1 MQHWSTSL
9 HNAAGAF
16 DGGARSFPLA
26 SEAASIS
33 RSQRDLEAA
42 QQSAEWLVPLPNDAS
57 ACKPVFIAHS
67 VLSVIWLLRETLADN
82 AFSNSGWDCLVSA
95 AQLLA
100 EDSTA
105 EPPSAQKP
113 TASSVQTLSLK
124 RACIGADNTRLVSP
138 CRSEPASDLDAQ
150 LDEPL
155 LEEQPTTTTV
165 TNCNRDAERK
175 RIRDHKA
182 AMLERSLDLSLITP
196 DEKAANEE
204 HGAYVAVPV
213 QDRAVVSWRDAG
225 QLEGEG
231 ALRFENGA
239 AVGRYCA
246 VAPGEDG
253 PTPLPNWAHIAS
265 LAHHVLPARALPAPS
280 AYAARP

>member
-1 MQHWSTSL
+1 MQHCSTSL
-9 HNAAGAF
+9 HNAAGAV

-26 SEAASIS
+26 SEAAPIS

-42 QQSAEWLVPLPNDAS
+42 QQSAGWLVPLPNDAS

-82 AFSNSGWDCLVSA
+82 ALSNSGWDCLVSA

-113 TASSVQTLSLK
+113 TA
-124 RACIGADNTRLVSP
+124 
-138 CRSEPASDLDAQ
+138 SEPASDLDAQ

-213 QDRAVVSWRDAG
+213 QDRAVVSWLFKQDAVDKHRRKTDFYNAVKTPYLKARDF
-225 QLEGEG
+225 L
-231 ALRFENGA
+231 
-239 AVGRYCA
+239 VK
-246 VAPGEDG
+246 
-253 PTPLPNWAHIAS
+253 
-265 LAHHVLPARALPAPS
+265 ARALGSPS
-280 AYAARP
+280 SQQHAAHFLQGDEVSTHRV